1 VAILVDGIERTKGVG
16 VDSGARGVTGRWE
29 HLAEEEHAL
38 VDGPAWDGITRRRI
52 EVNMVNGLYNISRLW
67 VMMMVRVELKLGATL
82 M

>member
-1 VAILVDGIERTKGVG
+1 
-16 VDSGARGVTGRWE
+16 
-29 HLAEEEHAL
+29 LAEEEHAL